1 LSPREGGL
9 WVLFLKLVAKI
20 SSLIIRLEDLE
31 GVCDFSNFYYLLFI
45 FIYLFLG
52 NYIEDK
58 MIDMVGM
65 CKLEKKLA

>member
-1 LSPREGGL
+1 VGF
-9 WVLFLKLVAKI
+9 FLKKLVAKI
-20 SSLIIRLEDLE
+20 SSLIIKLGDLE
-31 GVCDFSNFYYLLFI
+31 GGLVFYFI
-45 FIYLFLG
+45 FIYLFIHFG